1 MHLAR
6 FWKKRKEFHMADKVG
21 ASSTAM
27 SNAETDFKNRLLEF
41 ETATQN
47 IRNAVNEL
55 ASSWTGNGYQAFTSA
70 MAKWDTDMKNVGQDL
85 QHIADAVRQSDSAF
99 QDLDASIA
107 KAFSGF

>member
-1 MHLAR
+1 
-6 FWKKRKEFHMADKVG
+6 MADNVG

-27 SNAETDFKNRLLEF
+27 STAESDFKKSLLEF
-41 ETATQN
+41 ETATEN

-55 ASSWTGNGYQAFTSA
+55 ASSWKGNGYQAFTSA
-70 MAKWDTDMKNVGQDL
+70 MTKWDTDMKHVGQDL
-85 QHIADAVRQSDSAF
+85 QHIAEAIRQSDSAF